1 MSKILIADDEI
12 KIRQTLAD
20 YFTAKGESC
29 KTAANGMEAAELC
42 ERERFDLVILD
53 VMMPLMSGTEAARR
67 IRRRSDL
74 PILFLSALGEEEDYI
89 KGFAS
94 GADDY
99 IVKPFPLAVLYEKCK
114 AMIKRYKNNLLSE
127 KIDAGGLSLDK
138 AIRKLSYCGKDI
150 ELSQT
155 DYKIMLI
162 LMENKNQVIS
172 REKLLISIW
181 GYDYEGST
189 RTIDTHIKRIRKA
202 LGKDG
207 ARLIKTAVGIGYYIE
222 DK

>member
-20 YFTAKGESC
+20 YFTAKGEIC